1 MSIDPGHTLGLHPST
16 RHLRAALRTNAVFS
30 TVCGLALVG
39 AGWALTGWHLGPRWL
54 PPLVGAA
61 LTVFAAG
68 VARVA
73 VQPVT
78 PLRRQTLPVIAADVA
93 WVAATA
99 TTLAVAD
106 LPTRTTV
113 AAVTVAAVVGLLAG
127 WQALGLRA
135 VRTDDPLAD
144 LETVEA
150 ERILPAAPDRV
161 WPLLSDHDLYG
172 RLAPNLSSVEVIS
185 APGQPLRRRCTN
197 TTGNG
202 WEETCTLYDDGHRYA
217 VTVDTSDY
225 PYPLTAMRGLWQ
237 VDPYPYGSRVTMR
250 FTYQAHTT
258 VRGGLFAIVFRPL
271 FRPVLAR
278 IFTGWQQHLN
288 TAPTPTP

>member
-1 MSIDPGHTLGLHPST
+1 MSIDFGYTLGLHPST
-16 RHLRAALRTNAVFS
+16 RHLRTALRTNAVFS
-30 TVCGLALVG
+30 AVCGLALLS
-39 AGWALTGWHLGPRWL
+39 AGWALTGWHLGPLWL
-54 PPLVGAA
+54 PPLAGAA
-61 LTVFAAG
+61 LTVFAVG

-78 PLRRQTLPVIAADVA
+78 PLRHQTSLVV
-93 WVAATA
+93 
-99 TTLAVAD
+99 VAD
-106 LPTRTTV
+106 LAWVTATAIVLTVADPPTHTTV
-113 AAVTVAAVVGLLAG
+113 AALIVAAVVGLLAG
-127 WQALGLRA
+127 WQIIGLRA
-135 VRTDDPLAD
+135 VRPDDPLAN
-144 LETVEA
+144 LETVEV
-150 ERILPAAPDRV
+150 ERILPAEPDQV

-197 TTGNG
+197 TTGNS

-217 VTVDTSDY
+217 VTVDTGNY
-225 PYPLTAMRGLWQ
+225 PYPLTTMRGLWQ
-237 VDPYPYGSRVTMR
+237 VDPHPGGSHVTMR

-278 IFTGWQQHLN
+278 IFTGWQQRLN
-288 TAPTPTP
+288 PAPTTP